1 MKSIRANKEITVLIP
16 VYNAEEIVNE
26 LIKYLVLAIKKIT
39 KKYEIILID
48 DFSHDNS
55 WHNIKKISKKNPNIH
70 GYRLYKNL
78 GVDLAITEGLKL
90 SRGNFVFIMTCDMT
104 DPINQIR
111 PMYEKIKKSK
121 VDVVCA
127 HYKNKHPESF
137 LSKLFSSI
145 YWKIF
150 SFLIGEKY
158 PVEEGLYRIL
168 SKKAV
173 ATYLANKN
181 KFKHIKITHTLG
193 LKKEF
198 IEMSQGLR
206 KYGKSGFNVRKK
218 IEFAVDYITT
228 YSYKPLLYSSMLGL
242 SLSVIFVLIGS
253 LTIIFK
259 LMGYINVPGWS
270 SIIVFSSFISAIIFL
285 NLAIIGIYLSRNI
298 EETKHSNS
306 VNVMEKT

>member
-1 MKSIRANKEITVLIP
+1 MKTTRANKEITVLIP
-16 VYNAEEIVNE
+16 VFNAETVINE
-26 LIKYLVLAIKKIT
+26 LIKNLVRAVRNIT
-39 KKYEIILID
+39 RKYEIILVD
-48 DFSHDNS
+48 DFSEDNS
-55 WHNIKKISKKNPNIH
+55 WQNIKKISKKNSNIH
-70 GYRLYKNL
+70 GCKLYKNL

-90 SRGNFVFIMTCDMT
+90 SKGNFVFIMTCDMT
-104 DPINQIR
+104 DPINQIK
-111 PMYEKIKKSK
+111 PMYDKIKKSK

-137 LSKLFSSI
+137 FSKLFSSI
-145 YWKIF
+145 YWKVF

-173 ATYLANKN
+173 SSYLANKN

-193 LKKEF
+193 LRKDF
-198 IEMSQGLR
+198 IEMDQGLR
-206 KYGKSGFNVRKK
+206 KYGKSGFNLRKK
-218 IEFAVDYITT
+218 IEFAIDYITT

-306 VNVMEKT
+306 INIMEKV

>member
-1 MKSIRANKEITVLIP
+1 MKTTKANKEITVLIP
-16 VYNAEEIVNE
+16 VFNAEMVINE
-26 LIKYLVLAIKKIT
+26 LIKNLVRAIRNIT
-39 KKYEIILID
+39 KKYEIILVD
-48 DFSHDNS
+48 DFSEDNS
-55 WHNIKKISKKNPNIH
+55 WQNIKRISKKNSNIH
-70 GYRLYKNL
+70 GCKLYKNL

-90 SRGNFVFIMTCDMT
+90 SKGNFVFIMTCDMT
-104 DPINQIR
+104 DPINQIK
-111 PMYEKIKKSK
+111 PMYDKIKKSK

-127 HYKNKHPESF
+127 HYTNKHPESF
-137 LSKLFSSI
+137 FSKLFSSI
-145 YWKIF
+145 YWKVF

-158 PVEEGLYRIL
+158 PVEEGLFRIL

-173 ATYLANKN
+173 SSYLANKN

-193 LKKEF
+193 LRKDF
-198 IEMSQGLR
+198 IEMDQGLR
-206 KYGKSGFNVRKK
+206 KYGKSGFNLRKK
-218 IEFAVDYITT
+218 IEFAIDYITT

-259 LMGYINVPGWS
+259 LMGYIDVPGWS

-306 VNVMEKT
+306 TNIMEKV